1 MKKILPIL
9 LSVFI
14 VYIAV
19 TKKHILLDLVRSES
33 HLAIL
38 ISILFVALLVF
49 FPVVP
54 YVVLAGMIGSV
65 FGIWI
70 GTSLSLIGIGLGTM
84 VMFFLARYGYQ
95 DLTQSYLK
103 KYPKIQEY
111 ESWFE
116 QNAFMGI
123 LLARLIPVIPS
134 PIINI
139 LSGLSKVK
147 WTIFLS
153 ASLVGKLPA
162 IFIFTLAGRLIGNK
176 NWISIVIYGFYFL
189 TIAILTGRKI
199 QKEQLTERT
208 I

>member
-1 MKKILPIL
+1 MKKFLPTL

-14 VYIAV
+14 VYIAI

-54 YVVLAGMIGSV
+54 YVVLAGMIGSI

-70 GTSLSLIGIGLGTM
+70 GTSLSLVGIGLGTM
-84 VMFFLARYGYQ
+84 VMFFLARYGFQ

-134 PIINI
+134 PIINV

-176 NWISIVIYGFYFL
+176 NWISIVIYGF
-189 TIAILTGRKI
+189 
-199 QKEQLTERT
+199 
-208 I
+208 

>member
-14 VYIAV
+14 VSIAIS
-19 TKKHILLDLVRSES
+19 KKHILLDLVRTES

-38 ISILFVALLVF
+38 VSILFVALLVF

-54 YVVLAGMIGSV
+54 YVVLAGLIGSV

-70 GTSLSLIGIGLGTM
+70 GITLSLIGIGLGTM
-84 VMFFLARYGYQ
+84 AMFFLARYGFQ

-103 KYPKIQEY
+103 KFPRIQEY

-123 LLARLIPVIPS
+123 MLARFIPIIPS

-147 WTIFLS
+147 WTIFLT
-153 ASLVGKLPA
+153 ASLVENYQPSSYLLWLVG
-162 IFIFTLAGRLIGNK
+162 
-176 NWISIVIYGFYFL
+176 
-189 TIAILTGRKI
+189 
-199 QKEQLTERT
+199 
-208 I
+208 